1 MSSNRSSPAAKLFHI
16 LYPQTNFY
24 HGTQERQRKFADAAR
39 EFEKYLEDQKK
50 EQGQ

>member
-1 MSSNRSSPAAKLFHI
+1 VNNNHSHAAKLFHI

-24 HGTQERQRKFADAAR
+24 HGTQERQKKFADAVS
-39 EFEKYLEDQKK
+39 EFEKYLEEQKK

>member
-1 MSSNRSSPAAKLFHI
+1 MSNKSSHAAKLFHI

-24 HGTQERQRKFADAAR
+24 HGTQERQRKFTDAVR
-39 EFEKYLEDQKK
+39 EFEKYLDEQKK